1 MSKQSSW
8 LSFKE
13 VLEELG
19 VARST
24 MNDWRARGQ
33 GPRFVKLP
41 GGQLRL
47 SRVEYDEWCA
57 NLQEATML
65 VTVSSEL
72 QIHRA
77 L

>member
-1 MSKQSSW
+1 

-47 SRVEYDEWCA
+47 SRVE
-57 NLQEATML
+57 
-65 VTVSSEL
+65 
-72 QIHRA
+72 
-77 L
+77 